1 MSTLQAPTK
10 TVQTRIEKPH
20 TVTQPA
26 ADHGADHNEHDEIGS
41 IPAAP
46 RPRKLVLFTLS
57 GLAIMAVGGLFML
70 GWIPRVLQSAE
81 LNSHVEQRRKALPRV
96 LAAVPRQAPEMVTAA
111 VHGDVQAMEETDIYP
126 RTSGYLK
133 KWYVDIG
140 DDVEKGHLLAEIDAP
155 EVKQELRQIEAA
167 LVQIQAK
174 ADHAAAGLRLAEV
187 TLARNRSLPSNAI
200 SKQEIDQNIASLDTA
215 KAAVAAADAEIKSA
229 TANVERVRE
238 LDAFSRVYAPFSGTI
253 VARNTEVG
261 QLVVPGNAEGHSL
274 FRLAKT
280 DPVRVFINVPQ
291 ILASGIV
298 TNMEAEVV
306 VRERPDRKF
315 IGKVTRT
322 ARAIDP
328 VTRTLR
334 TEIQVPNADRA
345 LLVGSYVL
353 VKLEVRQRNAPL
365 LIPASALMFDAAGT
379 RVAIVDSLNQI
390 RIKPVD
396 VNGDFGTEIGIEK
409 GLSKTDR
416 VVSNP
421 GDRLSEGIVVQIDKP
436 R

>member
-1 MSTLQAPTK
+1 MSTTIESPRAAAPT
-10 TVQTRIEKPH
+10 RSESGPPAPH
-20 TVTQPA
+20 HA
-26 ADHGADHNEHDEIGS
+26 ASHDEHDEIGS

-46 RPRKLVLFTLS
+46 RASRWVMFSLS
-57 GLAIMAVGGLFML
+57 GAAIVIGSGLFLL

-81 LNSHVEQRRKALPRV
+81 LAGHVAERRAALPRV
-96 LAAVPRQAPEMVTAA
+96 LAATPRQAPEMVTAA
-111 VHGDVQAMEETDIYP
+111 VHGDVEAMEETEIYP

-133 KWYVDIG
+133 KWHVDIG
-140 DDVEKGHLLAEIDAP
+140 DDVEKGRLLAEIDAP
-155 EVKQELRQIEAA
+155 EVRQELRQIESA
-167 LVQIQAK
+167 LSQFHAK

-187 TLARNRSLPSNAI
+187 TLNRNKSLPSNAI
-200 SKQEIDQNIASLDTA
+200 SKQEIDQNVAALDTA
-215 KAAVAAADAEIKSA
+215 KAAVAAAEADIASA

-253 VARNTEVG
+253 VARNIEVG
-261 QLVVPGNAEGHSL
+261 QLVVPGNNAGQSL
-274 FRLAKT
+274 FRLART

-291 ILASGIV
+291 VLASGV
-298 TNMEAEVV
+298 ETGMEAEII
-306 VRERPDRKF
+306 VRERPDHKF

-328 VTRTLR
+328 STRTLR

-365 LIPASALMFDAAGT
+365 LIPASALMFDASGT
-379 RVAIVDSLNQI
+379 RVATVDPAGHI
-390 RIKPVD
+390 RFKHVD

-409 GLSKTDR
+409 GLSLTDR

-421 GDRLSEGIVVQIDKP
+421 GDRLSEGIMVQIDKP